1 MPANVIK
8 EAQKRLKILEKQQHQ
23 HTQNS
28 IQNDLFSAID
38 NDTEN
43 QTIIEKT
50 VEIEIP
56 SPVLLLLQTID
67 IDELTPRQALE
78 QLYQLKSLLKN
89 TEIVEL

>member
-1 MPANVIK
+1 
-8 EAQKRLKILEKQQHQ
+8 
-23 HTQNS
+23 
-28 IQNDLFSAID
+28 FSAID
-38 NDTEN
+38 DDTEN

-56 SPVLLLLQTID
+56 SPALELLQNID